1 MKTNVAQTWPDEE
14 GKRELPSS
22 EEPLE
27 LAVLAKTWKD
37 LEKSGA
43 ALLLPHPISQAAF
56 ALLPLL
62 LLAVPCC
69 YLWCGCCIFSLGCL

>member
-27 LAVLAKTWKD
+27 LAVLAKT
-37 LEKSGA
+37 
-43 ALLLPHPISQAAF
+43 
-56 ALLPLL
+56 
-62 LLAVPCC
+62 
-69 YLWCGCCIFSLGCL
+69 